1 MSMPY
6 WLRGLFQNEESA
18 VEETGASG
26 GSESEKTYSGIYD
39 LVDPGVEFHEEPKV
53 EPAAPSDE
61 KKSDEDKTATE
72 TVAKD
77 SVQEAG
83 KSSAKDEEAADDIS
97 DNLIDRAA
105 KLGYTFEDI
114 KDFRSNTSLQREL
127 DRVERMKARFPAVNA
142 EPKQKTE
149 AAESPI
155 VLEFTKQIEEQ
166 KALIEQ
172 MKTDE
177 YDPKIIQMAENQLR
191 IMQGQHERQ
200 IELDRRNAEQE
211 ERLEQQQAEMQQRAL
226 ERETATFESELAGL
240 GKEYEALFGTGPGE
254 KMDRNSQEFA
264 NRQKVW
270 QQAQV
275 TIAGL
280 QALGLPVPPKSELYQ
295 QAVNAKFGS
304 HVSQLARQKL
314 KSDIKEASSQALTRN
329 RPAGS
334 QSQRGINKAE
344 EAFENYF
351 ATHE

>member
-18 VEETGASG
+18 EGESTSSAGVEP
-26 GSESEKTYSGIYD
+26 EKTSPGIYD
-39 LVDPGVEFHEEPKV
+39 LVDPGVEFKEERKV
-53 EPAAPSDE
+53 EVAAPSDE
-61 KKSDEDKTATE
+61 KKSDEDTEATK

-83 KSSAKDEEAADDIS
+83 ESPKKDEEAADDIS
-97 DNLIDRAA
+97 ENLIERAA
-105 KLGYTFEDI
+105 KIGYTFEDI
-114 KDFRSNTSLQREL
+114 KGFRSNTALQREL
-127 DRVERMKARFPAVNA
+127 DRVERLQSRFPAYKSEKA
-142 EPKQKTE
+142 EKTE
-149 AAESPI
+149 TPESPI
-155 VLEFTKQIEEQ
+155 MVEFTKQIADQ

-191 IMQGQHERQ
+191 IIQGQHERQ

-211 ERLEQQQAEMQQRAL
+211 ARLGQQQEEMQQRAL

-270 QQAQV
+270 QQAQATAV
-275 TIAGL
+275 GL
-280 QALGLPVPPKSELYQ
+280 QTLGLPVPSKSELYQ

-314 KSDIKEASSQALTRN
+314 KSDIKEAGSQALTRS

-334 QSQRGINKAE
+334 DARGVHKAE
-344 EAFENYF
+344 DAFEKYF